1 MLRDR
6 FGRTVSN
13 IRISL
18 TQRCNLDCVYCH
30 KEGHVNELDRE
41 IFPAEIQRIMNVATH
56 LGINRVKLTGGE
68 PTLRTDL
75 VEVVKQLSS
84 VPAIKEISMTTNGTR
99 LENLASQL
107 REAGLSRVNVTLDSL
122 KSNTYTWITG
132 HDSLGSVLR
141 GIRAAVSEGLAP
153 VKMNVVVLKSVND
166 SEIPDLIHFSS
177 ETGVILQLIEL
188 ISRDDDN
195 EFYRKYHCDLQPIE
209 NRLMRISA
217 KKVDRMMNK
226 RRKYVFANGSEI
238 EIVRPMHNSEFCS
251 NCHRLR
257 LTSDGKLKPCLMRE
271 DNLVDV
277 LTAMRQG
284 ATDAEVAA
292 LMREAVRLR
301 EPYYREASE
310 AHSVL

>member
-99 LENLASQL
+99 L
-107 REAGLSRVNVTLDSL
+107 R
-122 KSNTYTWITG
+122 KSC
-132 HDSLGSVLR
+132 
-141 GIRAAVSEGLAP
+141 VSIKGGWP
-153 VKMNVVVLKSVND
+153 
-166 SEIPDLIHFSS
+166 
-177 ETGVILQLIEL
+177 Q
-188 ISRDDDN
+188 
-195 EFYRKYHCDLQPIE
+195 
-209 NRLMRISA
+209 
-217 KKVDRMMNK
+217 
-226 RRKYVFANGSEI
+226 
-238 EIVRPMHNSEFCS
+238 
-251 NCHRLR
+251 
-257 LTSDGKLKPCLMRE
+257 
-271 DNLVDV
+271 
-277 LTAMRQG
+277 QG
-284 ATDAEVAA
+284 
-292 LMREAVRLR
+292 
-301 EPYYREASE
+301 
-310 AHSVL
+310 